1 MVEPSAVNGVV
12 IGSSP
17 IGTAKE
23 EWQSGLMHLIT
34 NQKRRNNLRGFES
47 YFFRLGGL
55 PKWPTGADC
64 KSAGNAFAGS
74 NPASTIK
81 PCLVTLYD

>member
-1 MVEPSAVNGVV
+1 
-12 IGSSP
+12 
-17 IGTAKE
+17 
-23 EWQSGLMHLIT
+23 MHLIT
-34 NQKRRNNLRGFES
+34 NQKKRKNFRGFES

-74 NPASTIK
+74 NPASTTK
-81 PCLVTLYD
+81 LLPHKTLHKARAATFDVNSLVSMV

>member
-1 MVEPSAVNGVV
+1 MSCSSMVEPSAVNGVV

-34 NQKRRNNLRGFES
+34 NQKKRKNFRGFES

-55 PKWPTGADC
+55 PKRQLGLTVDQV
-64 KSAGNAFAGS
+64 F
-74 NPASTIK
+74 
-81 PCLVTLYD
+81 